1 MNYEKLKVG
10 YQVENV
16 DYNSQEDADKIK
28 ELIGEGRLVVV
39 KNDNPV
45 PAKDLVSLYTKIG
58 DVVAQSD
65 KVVGSGVDGYQEL
78 VRVRANGLFKGAED
92 GELEWHSAGMNRHGA
107 EDVVAM
113 YMNKPAESGGDTYFS
128 DFQAAYED
136 YEDKDT
142 VDSLQSKMRTYSDER
157 SLKAKHYEKVFN
169 DEETY
174 RNFKDIDGVAAHTKE
189 VETKNLVTTHPI
201 NNKKGFYYPWV
212 VIRGFDGMDRRQSHK
227 TYFEIKDHVMD
238 DKYVYKHKWDNYDIC
253 LSDQHHSLHR
263 RDAYDGD
270 RELWRAGIWYR
281 SEVAST

>member
-1 MNYEKLKVG
+1 MNYKKLKVG

-16 DYNSQEDADKIK
+16 NYSSQEDANQVRD
-28 ELIGEGRLVVV
+28 LIGDGRLVVI
-39 KNDNPV
+39 KNNESV
-45 PAKDLVSLYTKIG
+45 PAKDLVSFYKMIG
-58 DVVAQSD
+58 NVVAQSE

-128 DFQAAYED
+128 DFQSAYED
-136 YEDKDT
+136 YDNKNEIE
-142 VDSLQSKMRTYSDER
+142 SLHSKMRTYSDER

-174 RNFKDIDGVAAHTKE
+174 RNFKDIDGIPAHTKE
-189 VETKNLVTTHPI
+189 VKSKKLVTTHPI
-201 NNKKGFYYPWV
+201 NKKKGFYYPWV
-212 VIRGFDGMDRRQSHK
+212 VIRGFEELDRRKSHEI
-227 TYFEIKDHVMD
+227 YFHLKNHVMD
-238 DKYVYKHKWDNYDIC
+238 EKYIYRHKWDNYDIC

-270 RELWRAGIWYR
+270 RELWRAGIWFR
-281 SEVAST
+281 SSENTA

>member
-1 MNYEKLKVG
+1 MNYKKLKVG

-16 DYNSQEDADKIK
+16 NYDSPEDANKIK

-39 KNDNPV
+39 KNNAHV

-128 DFQAAYED
+128 DFQSAYDD

-189 VETKNLVTTHPI
+189 VETKSLVTTHPI

-212 VIRGFDGMDRRQSHK
+212 VIRGFDGMDRREGHT
-227 TYFEIKDHVMD
+227 TYFKIKEHVMD
-238 DKYVYKHKWDNYDIC
+238 DKYVYKHQWDNYDIC

-270 RELWRAGIWYR
+270 RELWRAGIWFR
-281 SEVAST
+281 SEAKSA